1 MPLWWG
7 HACRLPILEVTM
19 ALTDLMPW
27 SRNRALTP
35 SRLSG
40 QEDPF
45 TALQRSMNRIFD
57 DFSSNFG
64 LPAVAGSTW
73 SAWPRVEIRES
84 GNEVKITADLPGMEE
99 KDIELS
105 LHDGVLTLKGE
116 KKSESEGALYSERWH
131 GQFQRSVQLGP
142 EIDPDQVN
150 AAFKNGVL
158 TVTLAKKPE
167 AQTAVKR
174 IPIN

>member
-1 MPLWWG
+1 
-7 HACRLPILEVTM
+7 M
-19 ALTDLMPW
+19 ALTDLVPW
-27 SRNRALTP
+27 GRNRSISSP
-35 SRLSG
+35 RLADDS
-40 QEDPF
+40 DPF
-45 TALQRSMNRIFD
+45 VALQRNMNRIFD
-57 DFSSNFG
+57 DFSNGFG
-64 LPAVAGSTW
+64 LPSLTRSAWTG
-73 SAWPRVEIRES
+73 AWPRVEIHDA
-84 GNEVKITADLPGMEE
+84 GNEVKITADLPGLEE

-142 EIDPDQVN
+142 EVDPENVK

-167 AQTAVKR
+167 AQTQVRR
-174 IPIN
+174 IPIGN

>member
-1 MPLWWG
+1 M
-7 HACRLPILEVTM
+7 T
-19 ALTDLMPW
+19 LTDLMPW
-27 SRNRALTP
+27 VRSRP
-35 SRLSG
+35 LSTSVRNE
-40 QEDPF
+40 EDPLA
-45 TALQRSMNRIFD
+45 ALQRSMNRIFD

-64 LPAVAGSTW
+64 LPAISRGAWSTW
-73 SAWPRVEIRES
+73 PRLEIRES
-84 GNEVKITADLPGMEE
+84 GNEVIITADLPGMEE

-105 LHDGVLTLKGE
+105 LQDGVLTLKGE

-131 GQFQRSVQLGP
+131 GQFQRSVQLP
-142 EIDPDQVN
+142 EIDPDKVN

-158 TVTLAKKPE
+158 TVTLVKKPE